1 MKILIGIIITVIL
14 LIFVVFLN
22 TSTKPSKQEI
32 EITTPDDKIL
42 RELRPELIK
51 EYETVVIKDDATN
64 KMINDNKDLWNE
76 WQKNGYKPTDTLTV
90 DFYYYSADEENAKN
104 LKQKLDSEGFV
115 ANIYPEKTLMLKGW
129 KIKAQIRR
137 VWDIQTIEKYVKVM
151 AVIGDKEGTY
161 LEGYAAMM
169 KN

>member
-1 MKILIGIIITVIL
+1 
-14 LIFVVFLN
+14 
-22 TSTKPSKQEI
+22 
-32 EITTPDDKIL
+32 
-42 RELRPELIK
+42 
-51 EYETVVIKDDATN
+51 
-64 KMINDNKDLWNE
+64 
-76 WQKNGYKPTDTLTV
+76 
-90 DFYYYSADEENAKN
+90 
-104 LKQKLDSEGFV
+104 
-115 ANIYPEKTLMLKGW
+115 MLKGW